1 MLDLEENKRN
11 LINIENRFNSIGGSL
26 WHRFFR
32 STIKRVWKQNFRRR
46 FLDKSNRIK

>member
-11 LINIENRFNSIGGSL
+11 LISIENRFNSIGGSL

-32 STIKRVWKQNFRRR
+32 STIKWIRKENFCRR
-46 FLDKSNRIK
+46 LLE